1 MRVKSEVF
9 FVLFLAVFT
18 ISCNVG
24 NKKKVDSQEIEVN
37 KEEPKKLTN
46 LEVEITGMTCEI
58 GCAKLIQ
65 SKLYKVDGI
74 KFAQVSFAD
83 SLGNIT
89 YDANSITTDE
99 IKNMIQKIA
108 GGDLYEVTAM
118 NEVVTFK
125 EINK

>member
-1 MRVKSEVF
+1 MKLFKSALYISLF
-9 FVLFLAVFT
+9 FILFMACT
-18 ISCNVG
+18 NE
-24 NKKKVDSQEIEVN
+24 KADKAMN
-37 KEEPKKLTN
+37 KEVVEKEMAEN
-46 LEVEITGMTCEI
+46 LKNVEVQIKGMTCEI